1 MRAPGREPDRNRLR
15 LALLAGGERHQVRD
29 KIVICG
35 VGAVVVI
42 FGIAME
48 SLPLI
53 ITGLAI
59 GGVSLFVDRRQKERK
74 R

>member
-1 MRAPGREPDRNRLR
+1 M
-15 LALLAGGERHQVRD
+15 RD

-42 FGIAME
+42 LGIAIE

>member
-1 MRAPGREPDRNRLR
+1 M
-15 LALLAGGERHQVRD
+15 RD
-29 KIVICG
+29 KIIICG

-59 GGVSLFVDRRQKERK
+59 GGASLFVDRRQKERK